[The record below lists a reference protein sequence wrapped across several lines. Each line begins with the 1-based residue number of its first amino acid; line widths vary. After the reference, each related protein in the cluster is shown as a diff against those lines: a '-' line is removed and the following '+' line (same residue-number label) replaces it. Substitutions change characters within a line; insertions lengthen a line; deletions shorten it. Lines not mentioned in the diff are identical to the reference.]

1 MRALA
6 FLVALLP
13 LPVLAADPA
22 GFGKFVYA
30 VEWRLIR
37 AGTVRLQ
44 VEPVPDSTKGRAFVY
59 VESQGLVAALYKV
72 LDQYQADYEEG
83 CQASSVLNALEGRRH
98 RETRITVDAARK
110 KAAYLEKDLKT
121 NATVKSQEIDVP
133 ACVYDMPGALM
144 KLRTTK
150 IESGKAAE
158 IPVTDGKKFARV
170 RVVAQEKVPV
180 KTPGAGLV
188 NAIRYEV
195 FLFDGVIYQRNARL
209 DVWVSDDERRV
220 PVQIRV
226 RTQFPIGT
234 ITLTLER
241 EEK

>member
-1 MRALA
+1 MAVAL
-6 FLVALLP
+6 ALLP
-13 LPVLAADPA
+13 LPMLAADPA
-22 GFGKFVYA
+22 GFGKFVFA

-44 VEPVPDSTKGRAFVY
+44 VEPVPDSNKGRAQVY
-59 VESQGLVAALYKV
+59 AESQGLVAALYKV
-72 LDQYQADYEEG
+72 LDQYQADYADG
-83 CQASSVLNALEGRRH
+83 CQVTSVLNALEGRRH
-98 RETRITVDAARK
+98 RETRITIDAARK
-110 KAAYLEKDLKT
+110 RASYLEKDLKSD
-121 NATVKSQEIDVP
+121 ATVKAQEIDVA
-133 ACVYDMPGALM
+133 ACVHDIPGALM
-144 KLRTTK
+144 KLRTMK
-150 IESGKAAE
+150 IETGKTAE

-188 NAIRYEV
+188 NAIRHEV

-209 DVWVSDDERRV
+209 DVWISDDERRL

-234 ITLTLER
+234 ITLLLEK

>member
-1 MRALA
+1 MAVV
-6 FLVALLP
+6 VALLP
-13 LPVLAADPA
+13 LPMLAADPA
-22 GFGKFVYA
+22 GFGKFVFA

-37 AGTVRLQ
+37 AGTVRMQ
-44 VEPVPDSTKGRAFVY
+44 VEPVPDSTKGRAQVY
-59 VESQGLVAALYKV
+59 AESQGLVAALYKV
-72 LDQYQADYEEG
+72 LDQYQADYEDG
-83 CQASSVLNALEGRRH
+83 CQIASVLNALEGRRH
-98 RETRITVDAARK
+98 RETRITIDAARRR
-110 KAAYLEKDLKT
+110 ASYFEKDLK
-121 NATVKSQEIDVP
+121 NNSTVKAHEIDVA
-133 ACVYDMPGALM
+133 ACVHDIPGALM
-144 KLRTTK
+144 KLRTMK
-150 IESGKAAE
+150 IETGKTAE

-209 DVWVSDDERRV
+209 DVWISDDERRL

-234 ITLTLER
+234 ITLLLEK

>member
-1 MRALA
+1 MAVAL
-6 FLVALLP
+6 ALLP
-13 LPVLAADPA
+13 LPMLAADPA
-22 GFGKFVYA
+22 GFGKFVFA

-37 AGTVRLQ
+37 AGTVRMQ
-44 VEPVPDSTKGRAFVY
+44 VEPVPDSTKGRAQVY
-59 VESQGLVAALYKV
+59 AESQGLVAALYKV
-72 LDQYQADYEEG
+72 LDQYQADYEDG
-83 CQASSVLNALEGRRH
+83 CQIASVLNALEGRRH
-98 RETRITVDAARK
+98 RETRITIDAARRR
-110 KAAYLEKDLKT
+110 ASYFEKDLK
-121 NATVKSQEIDVP
+121 NNSTVKAHEIDVA
-133 ACVYDMPGALM
+133 ACVHDIPGALM
-144 KLRTTK
+144 KLRTMK
-150 IESGKAAE
+150 IETGKTAE

-209 DVWVSDDERRV
+209 DVWISDDERRL

-234 ITLTLER
+234 ITLLLEK